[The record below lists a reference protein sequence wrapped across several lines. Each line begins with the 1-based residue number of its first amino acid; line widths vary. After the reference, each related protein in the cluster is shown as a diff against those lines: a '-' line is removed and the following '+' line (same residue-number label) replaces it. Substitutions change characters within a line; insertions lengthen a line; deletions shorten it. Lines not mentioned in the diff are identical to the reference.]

1 MTAPSDHLDV
11 LDPRFPIRLS
21 MPPSIFHELIALRPD
36 RACADGEL
44 HRARVQAARRE
55 ERYVTPAPQP
65 RFVPERAHEDTS
77 VDGIPAVPG
86 DAFDRGFAR
95 WDRALHEEAEEEE
108 TAVQAIILDAR
119 HTGPRAGR
127 RQAGRRLRR
136 LGGGRA

>member
-1 MTAPSDHLDV
+1 MTAPGDHLDV

-44 HRARVQAARRE
+44 HRARAQAARRE

-65 RFVPERAHEDTS
+65 RFVPEMAHEDTS

-86 DAFDRGFAR
+86 DAFAGHFDN
-95 WDRALHEEAEEEE
+95 WDRALHEEAQ
-108 TAVQAIILDAR
+108 TAAQAIILDASHTDPRR
-119 HTGPRAGR
+119 HG
-127 RQAGRRLRR
+127 GRRLRR
-136 LGGGRA
+136 PGRRVRGT